1 MSRTTTKPTLIN
13 LALLALE
20 YARAVEETAHCK
32 HVLQGGYLAWRKT
45 TGNQWT
51 EIERNSPEWKAMMQA
66 TASEY
71 QEQQKAKRRE
81 RHLKAKLLA
90 LADKVEGA

>member
-1 MSRTTTKPTLIN
+1 MSRATTKPTLIN

-90 LADKVEGA
+90 LADKLEGA

>member
-1 MSRTTTKPTLIN
+1 MTRTTNPTLIN
-13 LALLALE
+13 LALVALD
-20 YARAVEETAHCK
+20 YARAVEDTASRK
-32 HVLQGGYLAWRKT
+32 HALQGGYLAWRKA

-90 LADKVEGA
+90 LADKLEGA

>member
-1 MSRTTTKPTLIN
+1 MSRTTTKPTLIK

-20 YARAVEETAHCK
+20 YARAVEEAAHCK
-32 HVLQGGYLAWRKT
+32 HVLQGGYLAWRHT

-81 RHLKAKLLA
+81 RHLKTKLLA
-90 LADKVEGA
+90 LADKLEGA

>member
-1 MSRTTTKPTLIN
+1 MSTATKPTLIN
-13 LALLALE
+13 LGLLALE

-51 EIERNSPEWKAMMQA
+51 EIERNSPEWEAMMQA

-90 LADKVEGA
+90 LADKLEGA